1 MPPIALTAQDVET
14 PVTGYSLCH
23 FRRMLR
29 VLFRCEP
36 RFAIDFTMAKPL
48 QRDERDIR
56 LPPGQ
61 YLVTSFPVLSYGP
74 TPRFNPA
81 KWDFRV
87 LGLVE
92 NPLRFSW
99 EELRRLPASSQTSDF
114 HCVTTW
120 SRYDNRW
127 EGVKVSE
134 LMKLVTLKPQARH
147 VFVHCDGGYTT
158 NLQIDEFLDKDVM
171 LAYRHDGKD
180 LEPDHGWPLRLVVP
194 KLYGWKSAKWV
205 RAIEFCAKERR
216 GFWEVRGYHN
226 HGDPWTEERYSFQED
241 SDE

>member
-1 MPPIALTAQDVET
+1 MPKAP
-14 PVTGYSLCH
+14 TG
-23 FRRMLR
+23 
-29 VLFRCEP
+29 P
-36 RFAIDFTMAKPL
+36 DDQGK
-48 QRDERDIR
+48 R

-61 YLVTSFPVLSYGP
+61 TLVTHFPVLSYGP

-81 KWDFRV
+81 KWDLRV
-87 LGLVE
+87 IGLVE
-92 NPLRFSW
+92 RQLRFTW
-99 EELRRLPASSQTSDF
+99 DDFRQLPVSKQVSDF

-120 SRYDNRW
+120 SRYDNTW
-127 EGVKVSE
+127 EGVKVLE
-134 LMKLVTLKPQARH
+134 LMSLVKLKPSARY

-158 NLQIDEFLDKDVM
+158 NMPVDEFLEDDVM

-205 RAIEFCAKERR
+205 RAIEFCANERR

-226 HGDPWTEERYSFQED
+226 HGDPWSEERYSFQED